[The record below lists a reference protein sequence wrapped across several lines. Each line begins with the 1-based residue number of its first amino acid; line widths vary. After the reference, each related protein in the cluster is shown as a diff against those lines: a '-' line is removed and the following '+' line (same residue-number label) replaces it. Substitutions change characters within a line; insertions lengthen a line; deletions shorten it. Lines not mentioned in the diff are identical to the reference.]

1 MGNTLIENI
10 SDTGIDFETFKR
22 NFNRQV
28 ENPDLQNPGEVK
40 FYEYRKLNLQR
51 TNRLDKTFI
60 PSEDLVNIISKIK
73 KPQIWMVITESWCGD
88 SAQSLPIIAKAAALN
103 RNINLR
109 IVLRDENPDIMDKY
123 LTNGSRSIPKF
134 VVFDEDNNELF
145 QWGPRPVEA
154 QKLYGRLK
162 DEGKEKSEINKEL
175 HLWYGRNRGKE
186 IEKELVNLLSKV
198 IEN

>member
-1 MGNTLIENI
+1 MENTLIENI

-103 RNINLR
+103 SNINLS